1 MRLKSHR
8 ALLAGAAVCL
18 LLITFL
24 WFRDFG
30 HGKVL
35 TRVDAVLQLSQR
47 ECRQRHPVRIKGA
60 ITSIEPDSFVLNDGT
75 GGLRF
80 EFPAG
85 LMTPSTQTYEVS
97 GITDTDGVNVLIVAT
112 ELKKSTDG
120 PTWPRAK
127 SVSIREVLSGKFDNQ
142 YVTLS
147 GTLIRRTENG
157 PSDLGVELESQGLKL
172 RLDLEDGIAES
183 VDLAVTVLGTVGSR
197 YSVTGKMVQSRLW
210 THTIDVAPGVGR
222 AAAAAAAQLP
232 LLTTIE
238 QIKRIARTTSAP
250 YPVHIQAVVTYVNYA
265 RYLLFLRDSTGAI
278 YCSPPDNRPVVKA
291 GDRVDVEGTRGA
303 GLFSPIIQQTS
314 LIVLGPG
321 SIPAPEKL
329 TNTVVSA
336 RLDSRWVE
344 LEGRIQ
350 SASTRSGLSTLEV
363 VAHHERISVVLPLRP
378 DGQVPK
384 SMIDSTIRV
393 RGVYGVILNNLRQ
406 LVGVQI
412 LVPSWEDFEVLT
424 KAPSNASIATSDIGA
439 LMQYSVSK
447 SSNERVQIR
456 GIVTGTDSGALYVQD
471 ASGGVVVEPDEA
483 IDVQPGDQVSVLGFL
498 APRKFHA
505 VIQDGDVNVMGRG
518 DVEPVE
524 IDTIDAKRGMFPNLL
539 VRTEA
544 YLVDSNVYGGTQ
556 WLILQAGK
564 TMFTARLPQSNQQDR
579 LNFPQKGDLVELTGV
594 CIADLTI
601 DKANASTTVQGNGF
615 ELLLRSP
622 HDVRIVRKAS
632 WWTSQRTLAILL
644 GMTVSALCAM
654 AWIVLLRRRVNQQT
668 ATIRAQLGVEASL
681 THAAEAASRQKS
693 EFLANMSHEIRTPM
707 NGVIGMTGLLLD
719 TALSVEQRDYAETV
733 RTSGEA
739 LLTIINDILDFS
751 KIEAGKLEIE
761 SMGFDLRLVI
771 EDVNELLAHL
781 AEEKGLDLLLQY
793 PAVLPSHFVGD
804 AGRIR
809 QVLTNLIGNAVKF
822 TKSGHVLISL
832 TCERAGE
839 GVAHMR
845 LAVSDTGP
853 GIPHEKLGLLFE
865 KFNQLD
871 GSTTRKYGGT
881 GLGLAISKQLIVLMG
896 GTVGVESRVGE
907 GSTFWFSLPLL
918 LDAQPQAV
926 PAPAADLRNL
936 RVLIV
941 DDSEVNRRLLHEQI
955 TTWGMRNGSFAVPQR
970 ALEELRAAHEAGD
983 PYQFA
988 LLDYQMPEMNGATLA
1003 RAIKND
1009 SRTRGVLVVLLTS
1022 VGRWSEVR
1030 PLERVAIDASL
1041 VKPVRQSQLRNT
1053 LGTLWS
1059 KKLTVSD
1066 GQTVKSERSPR
1077 SMKDILA
1084 AQCAGAPARVLVAED
1099 NTVNQKVAV
1108 RLLEKL
1114 GLRADVAANGREVL
1128 RLLQIAPYDL
1138 IFMDCQMPEMDG
1150 YEATREIRRIERVG
1164 RRVAIIAMTADA
1176 MSGARESCLASGMDD
1191 YIAKPITLEDL
1202 FNALQKWVPER
1213 KPKTEDVAPVSSPV

>member
-1 MRLKSHR
+1 LKSHW
-8 ALLAGAAVCL
+8 ALLAGAAVSL

-35 TRVDAVLQLSQR
+35 TRVDAVLRLSKR

-75 GGLRF
+75 AGLRF

-85 LMTPSTQTYEVS
+85 LMAPGTQTYEAS
-97 GITDTDGVNVLIVAT
+97 GVTDTDGVNVLIVAT

-127 SVSIREVLSGKFDNQ
+127 SVSIREVLSGKVDNQ
-142 YVTLS
+142 YIVLS
-147 GTLIRRTENG
+147 GTLIRGTENG
-157 PSDLGVELESQGLKL
+157 PSDLGVELESHGLKL

-183 VDLAVTVLGTVGSR
+183 LDLAVTAFGTVRSR
-197 YSVTGKMVQSRLW
+197 YSITGKILQSRLW
-210 THTIDVAPGVGR
+210 THRIDVAPGAGR
-222 AAAAAAAQLP
+222 AAAAAAAHLP

-238 QIKRIARTTSAP
+238 QIKRTARTTSTP
-250 YPVHIQAVVTYVNYA
+250 YPVHVQAVVTYVNYA
-265 RYLLFLRDSTGAI
+265 RYLLFLQNSTGAI
-278 YCSPPDNRPVVKA
+278 YCSPPDKRPVLKA

-303 GLFSPIIQQTS
+303 GLFAPTIQQTS

-329 TNTVVSA
+329 TNEVVSA
-336 RLDSRWVE
+336 RFDSRWVE
-344 LEGRIQ
+344 VEGRIQ
-350 SASTRSGLSTLEV
+350 SASTRSGLSILEV
-363 VAHHERISVVLPLRP
+363 VAHHDRISVVLPLRP

-384 SMIDSTIRV
+384 SLIDSTIRV
-393 RGVYGVILNNLRQ
+393 RGVYGVMLNNLRQ

-412 LVPSWEDFEVLT
+412 LVPSWEDLEVLT
-424 KAPSNASIATSDIGA
+424 KAPSNASIATPDIGS
-439 LMQYSVSK
+439 LMQYSASK
-447 SSNERVQIR
+447 SSNDRVKIH
-456 GIVTGTDSGALYVQD
+456 GTVTGTDSGALYVQD

-483 IDVQPGDQVSVLGFL
+483 IDVQPGDQVSVVGFL

-564 TMFTARLPQSNQQDR
+564 TMFTARLPQSNRQDR
-579 LNFPQKGDLVELTGV
+579 LNLPQKGDLLELTGV

-622 HDVRIVRKAS
+622 HDVRIVGKAS
-632 WWTSQRTLAILL
+632 WWTSQRTLTILL

-668 ATIRAQLGVEASL
+668 ATIRAQLDVEASL
-681 THAAEAASRQKS
+681 KLAAQAASRQKS

-719 TALSVEQRDYAETV
+719 TELSVEQRDYAETV
-733 RTSGEA
+733 RNSGEV
-739 LLTIINDILDFS
+739 LLTIINDILDIS
-751 KIEAGKLEIE
+751 KIEAGKMKIE
-761 SMGFDLRLVI
+761 SVGFDLRLVI

-822 TKSGHVLISL
+822 TKSGQVLISL
-832 TCERAGE
+832 ACEQAGE

-853 GIPHEKLGLLFE
+853 GIPNEKLGLLFQ

-896 GTVGVESRVGE
+896 GAVGVESRVGE

-918 LDAQPQAV
+918 VDAQAV
-926 PAPAADLRNL
+926 PPPAADLRNL

-941 DDSEVNRRLLHEQI
+941 DDNEVNCRLLHEQI
-955 TTWGMRNGSFAVPQR
+955 TTWGMRNRSFAEPQR
-970 ALEELRAAHEAGD
+970 ALEELRAAHDAGD
-983 PYQFA
+983 PYQFV
-988 LLDYQMPEMNGATLA
+988 LLDYQMQEMDGTTLA

-1009 SRTRGVLVVLLTS
+1009 SRTRGVLVVLLMS
-1022 VGRWSEVR
+1022 AGRWNEVR
-1030 PLERVAIDASL
+1030 PLEGVAIDAAL
-1041 VKPVRQSQLRNT
+1041 VKPVRQSQLLNT
-1053 LGTLWS
+1053 LGNLWS

-1066 GQTVKSERSPR
+1066 VQTVKSECSPH
-1077 SMKDILA
+1077 SLKDILA
-1084 AQCAGAPARVLVAED
+1084 AKHTGAPVRVLVAED
-1099 NTVNQKVAV
+1099 NAVNQKVAM

-1128 RLLQIAPYDL
+1128 RLLEIAPYDL

-1164 RRVAIIAMTADA
+1164 RQVVIIAMTADA
-1176 MSGARESCLASGMDD
+1176 MSGARESCLACGMDD

-1202 FNALQKWVPER
+1202 FNALQKWVPKR
-1213 KPKTEDVAPVSSPV
+1213 KPKTEDVAPVPSPV